1 MAVSLLYSAG
11 ARSTAEPVGERL
23 LYQLSLD
30 RAFARVCPDV
40 PKRERF
46 LAVVSALTDDAGEI
60 AHRQEV
66 LRDFQEKRAEL
77 VEKRLQ
83 RIPPHLLKSIDLY
96 PLSKAC

>member
-1 MAVSLLYSAG
+1 MLEDHVFNEMKCVIHIG
-11 ARSTAEPVGERL
+11 KERE
-23 LYQLSLD
+23 
-30 RAFARVCPDV
+30 
-40 PKRERF
+40 K
-46 LAVVSALTDDAGEI
+46 
-60 AHRQEV
+60 V